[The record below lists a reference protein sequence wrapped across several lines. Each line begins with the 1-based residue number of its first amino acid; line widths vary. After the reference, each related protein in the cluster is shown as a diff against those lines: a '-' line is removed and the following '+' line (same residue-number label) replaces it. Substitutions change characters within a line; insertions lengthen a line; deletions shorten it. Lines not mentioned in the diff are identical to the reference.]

1 LGIEKEMSRV
11 YRALEKAES
20 RKGQKPEEDSILRIF
35 GEKKL
40 PSVEESAP
48 RSFEERIKKVE
59 FPSGDG
65 TPLIIPPIHSYSA
78 EQFRKVKTHILNQSP
93 APRSIL
99 ITSTVPAEGKSMVA
113 FNLALSFAQENH
125 VRMVLIDADL
135 RKPSFFSELPSM
147 GLTEYLAGQT
157 SWEDILIRFE
167 AQNLFLVPAGTPSP
181 KAPELLGSPRMK
193 DLLKNLLEWGEETYV
208 LIDAPPI
215 LVTSEPIIFSKL
227 VDGIILVVMSDRAP
241 KKSVRKAVETIGR
254 EKILGVVFNQIS
266 LKPSKHYSD
275 YYYRYYRK

>member
-1 LGIEKEMSRV
+1 MSRV

-20 RKGQKPEEDSILRIF
+20 KKGQKAEEDSIIRIF
-35 GEKKL
+35 AEKKL
-40 PSVEESAP
+40 PSVKEPVPGSLEK
-48 RSFEERIKKVE
+48 RIRKVE

-65 TPLIIPPIHSYSA
+65 SPLIIPPRQSYSA

-125 VRMVLIDADL
+125 IRTVLVDADL
-135 RKPSFFSELPSM
+135 RKPSFFPELPSM
-147 GLTEYLAGQT
+147 GLSEYLAGQT
-157 SWEDILIRFE
+157 SWEDILIHFE
-167 AQNLFLVPAGTPSP
+167 AQNLFIIPAGTPSL
-181 KAPELLGSPRMK
+181 KAPELIGSPRMK
-193 DLLKNLLEWGEETYV
+193 DLLKNLREWGEDTYI

-215 LVTSEPIIFSKL
+215 LVTSEPLIFSKL
-227 VDGIILVVMSDRAP
+227 IDGIILVVMSDRAP
-241 KKSVRKAVETIGR
+241 KKSVRKAVDSMGR

-266 LKPSKHYSD
+266 LKPSKQNSE